1 MRITIKIASSGAS
14 RLHRF
19 PVAKYSI
26 DECKNAGKGL
36 DLVKVRQSLSV
47 DGVQIADKD
56 DMPVFAFAL
65 AYLSQQQS
73 VLSHLAEKLNKEG
86 DCSAGVHEV
95 GIRDESA
102 TPSDLRC
109 LRRMNKDQVAYV
121 RTDVTGCAD
130 GIHAKLSV
138 MNPREVVGNTIFH
151 AHDCAV
157 LCARILIY
165 LREAITTAP
174 VVLLEGEGASGIYA
188 EAEAMNR
195 RDDFEK
201 KRKTCPSHRNGFC
214 SPSNPDCPYYAVG
227 RCQPPT

>member
-26 DECKNAGKGL
+26 DECKNADKGL
-36 DLVKVRQSLSV
+36 DLAKVRQALAV
-47 DGVQIADKD
+47 DGVQTGAKD
-56 DMPVFAFAL
+56 DMPVLAFAL

-73 VLSHLAEKLNKEG
+73 VLSHLAEKLNKGG

-102 TPSDLRC
+102 TPGDLRC
-109 LRRMNKDQVAYV
+109 LRRMNKNQVAYV

-130 GIHAKLSV
+130 
-138 MNPREVVGNTIFH
+138 
-151 AHDCAV
+151 
-157 LCARILIY
+157 

-188 EAEAMNR
+188 EAESMNR

-201 KRKTCPSHRNGFC
+201 KRNACPSHRNGFC
-214 SPSNPDCPYYAVG
+214 SPSNPACPYYAAG